1 MKKDYIVEQSD
12 IPLYTR
18 ISAMPFDIRYERD
31 LIERVCKTV
40 KTPTNFPID
49 RIRSTS
55 SSFSDFN
62 ISIHGVD
69 KSNKLKKKIAHL
81 VSHLASMDMRHARRC
96 FV

>member
-40 KTPTNFPID
+40 KTPTNFPTEFD
-49 RIRSTS
+49 QLLL
-55 SSFSDFN
+55 SFSDFN

-69 KSNKLKKKIAHL
+69 KSNKLKKKII
-81 VSHLASMDMRHARRC
+81 
-96 FV
+96 